1 MIKKIIKWELK
12 RIFSSKKFTIAF
24 ILQFL
29 LIITIIP
36 VFTLYLETLQ
46 SGKFFS
52 TAPGMKEFIPVG
64 INEKCELSEIIKE
77 YDQFNL
83 RILEKEK
90 GMEMLQKG
98 KIVAYIIADEDFDDK
113 MLKMEN
119 ITVLIYYNN
128 TDKSYVAKSYL
139 DSIINGFSDGLRKAR
154 IKEHDITPVNIEKKD
169 RKDFVTETEKPKQ
182 KEERKTPV
190 PTAPSVK
197 RGKIDIKRLKFSL
210 NREYIILLVMLLPL
224 FMSGGLLTDSV
235 VSEKEKKTG
244 EMLLALPTKRRNI
257 IIGKMLAIFFITVIQ
272 IILWVFVLY
281 GIGRIHSLYT
291 VFPLILAAFLVIN
304 LSLLISVY
312 SQNYKESALLVTVI
326 YVLIFAFMFGTSV
339 LYISDLRS
347 LSLLSPL
354 SMVIGLE
361 EGNLTVLNTIYGI
374 LPALSF
380 SLITMALS
388 VYLFEKDS
396 FYFGPRPKLLDLIP
410 DIFSKIGKGNFA
422 SFILGCISVFGAIIL
437 EIGIGVLI
445 YFFLNSNI
453 GLGIF
458 FVSTVLIEEYIKY
471 LAMLPNKSKFSGIF
485 VGAGFGVFEN
495 VLSGYMLFTILFP
508 VKMIF
513 LRVIPLLIHMC
524 SSGILGYLRYKK
536 RTKTGFFIAFII
548 HLIYNTVIVVSI

>member
-154 IKEHDITPVNIEKKD
+154 IKEHDITPVNIERKD

-224 FMSGGLLTDSV
+224 FMSGGLLT
-235 VSEKEKKTG
+235 
-244 EMLLALPTKRRNI
+244 
-257 IIGKMLAIFFITVIQ
+257 
-272 IILWVFVLY
+272 
-281 GIGRIHSLYT
+281 
-291 VFPLILAAFLVIN
+291 
-304 LSLLISVY
+304 
-312 SQNYKESALLVTVI
+312 
-326 YVLIFAFMFGTSV
+326 
-339 LYISDLRS
+339 
-347 LSLLSPL
+347 
-354 SMVIGLE
+354 
-361 EGNLTVLNTIYGI
+361 
-374 LPALSF
+374 
-380 SLITMALS
+380 
-388 VYLFEKDS
+388 
-396 FYFGPRPKLLDLIP
+396 
-410 DIFSKIGKGNFA
+410 
-422 SFILGCISVFGAIIL
+422 
-437 EIGIGVLI
+437 
-445 YFFLNSNI
+445 
-453 GLGIF
+453 
-458 FVSTVLIEEYIKY
+458 
-471 LAMLPNKSKFSGIF
+471 
-485 VGAGFGVFEN
+485 
-495 VLSGYMLFTILFP
+495 
-508 VKMIF
+508 
-513 LRVIPLLIHMC
+513 
-524 SSGILGYLRYKK
+524 
-536 RTKTGFFIAFII
+536 
-548 HLIYNTVIVVSI
+548 